1 VGIIQHSQQRSY
13 TNRSISFISMSCL
26 LIDGRP
32 LFHSYAYKVIRY
44 LTLTDNIRPFP
55 LRDFPD
61 EMEKV
66 EETANFK

>member
-1 VGIIQHSQQRSY
+1 
-13 TNRSISFISMSCL
+13 MSCL